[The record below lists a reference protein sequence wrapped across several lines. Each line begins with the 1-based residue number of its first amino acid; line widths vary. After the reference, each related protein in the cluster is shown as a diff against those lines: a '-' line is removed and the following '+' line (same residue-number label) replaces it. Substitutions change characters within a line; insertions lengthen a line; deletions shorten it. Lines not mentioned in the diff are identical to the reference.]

1 MRTKSRS
8 SGARHEAHAPP
19 FALRSRGVL
28 TLPVILSVGKD
39 SHYFRNNNGV
49 GLEIF
54 SI

>member
-8 SGARHEAHAPP
+8 SEARHEAHASP

-39 SHYFRNNNGV
+39 RHNF
-49 GLEIF
+49 
-54 SI
+54 